1 MVLNF
6 VMVVKFPNSSEIR
19 NGSEMEWPWDKR
31 YGSDIFRMVPKFR
44 NNDSEKKL
52 KPWELGRGKL
62 IISLI
67 FFLFSCHRDSMAT
80 VDGNPRFIFKLC

>member
-1 MVLNF
+1 
-6 VMVVKFPNSSEIR
+6 
-19 NGSEMEWPWDKR
+19 
-31 YGSDIFRMVPKFR
+31 MVPKFR